1 MSACAHLMH
10 ILFIGN
16 FCEQPAQLLA
26 PRIEYIRSTRHPCSV
41 FGAWPSPLRLSDHC
55 IFEGASGPSQASRCM
70 RSITPSRGNGRIAWP
85 MDEQGVVVECVFGRL
100 AALDASV
107 SVPVKGFMRA
117 SAGVRVPKG
126 LT

>member
-1 MSACAHLMH
+1 MSACAQLMH

-41 FGAWPSPLRLSDHC
+41 FGAWPSPLRLSDHS
-55 IFEGASGPSQASRCM
+55 IFEGGVWTAAGK
-70 RSITPSRGNGRIAWP
+70 RSITQPGQRPGLPGRWTN
-85 MDEQGVVVECVFGRL
+85 MGVVVECVFGCF
-100 AALDASV
+100 AALGAYV
-107 SVPVKGFMRA
+107 SVPVKACMRA
-117 SAGVRVPKG
+117 ECGCDSSSG